1 MVSLEPFFLHIFSKN
16 IQISLLCN
24 DFLLEELS
32 AYITLI
38 HFDECSKIIDLPQ
51 QKCQNK
57 LLS

>member
-38 HFDECSKIIDLPQ
+38 HLDECSKIIDLPQ